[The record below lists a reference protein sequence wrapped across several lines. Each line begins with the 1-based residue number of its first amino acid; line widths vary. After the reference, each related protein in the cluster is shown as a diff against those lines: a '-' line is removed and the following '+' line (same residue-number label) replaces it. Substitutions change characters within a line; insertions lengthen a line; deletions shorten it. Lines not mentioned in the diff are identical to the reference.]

1 MAGENLLKVFKVLGV
16 LGVVVVV
23 VVVAVVRGRVAGG
36 AGGAGGAVLVVVGGA
51 PFAAILGVGER
62 ISLAEYQSLPQ
73 GMFGGKGAKP
83 LPQHKVN
90 SFWPL
95 NQRELSVVEGSLSA
109 RGP

>member
-1 MAGENLLKVFKVLGV
+1 MTGENLFKVLGV
-16 LGVVVVV
+16 LGVVV

-36 AGGAGGAVLVVVGGA
+36 VGGVGGAVLVVVGGA
-51 PFAAILGVGER
+51 PIAAIIGVGER
-62 ISLAEYQSLPQ
+62 SSLVGYQALPQ
-73 GMFGGKGAKP
+73 GGIGGKGAKP

-95 NQRELSVVEGSLSA
+95 NQRERSVVEGSLSG